1 MTVPSIIGKEM
12 STGTALKS
20 ARFKLK
26 NFQYL
31 ARFCKVW
38 VTVKI
43 DPLFAFGSKLSLI
56 RSISDFDLTLRNKNY
71 DTTELRANFEPLSS
85 NRKPKAAF
93 CHQNAACDFFD
104 LKLVGPQDRCLC
116 NQPMTF
122 SVRRQK
128 RKISVAFPFD
138 GVVRCSV
145 HDYVRRVCRRDVTKW
160 NFPAICEVNC
170 STLVTAE
177 GSWGKVSHAK
187 AAAVVF
193 WAKFERLDAAAF
205 LVKHQR
211 VAAMSILKGSSI
223 LCEMQGA
230 L

>member
-1 MTVPSIIGKEM
+1 MTVPSIIRKEM

-26 NFQYL
+26 NLQYL
-31 ARFCKVW
+31 ARFYKVW

-43 DPLFAFGSKLSLI
+43 DPLFAFGSKLSYTL
-56 RSISDFDLTLRNKNY
+56 DLQFWSHPAEQKLRHNR
-71 DTTELRANFEPLSS
+71 TSSQLRAVVL
-85 NRKPKAAF
+85 KPQAQS
-93 CHQNAACDFFD
+93 CLLLPNAACDFFD

-211 VAAMSILKGSSI
+211 DAAMSILKGISI